1 MSKIPAFKNKNRWT
15 VFKTGAVAITLFVIA
30 TALYEFS
37 PFLLDIFQSAVSKL
51 SGQTTGVRPAV
62 SSLRGFI
69 YDQNFNELAVSYRLY
84 SLNARPAEV
93 TDYKDTAQAL
103 AQATGKQP
111 ASIERRL
118 KSSRELIRLAD
129 MLEEPQAA
137 EIAALNL
144 PGVFCTPAE
153 YRFYPA
159 HTAASHVLGFMDG
172 NTGLAGLEGRY
183 DAVLSSHTQRSNPI
197 PPGIDLKGQQ
207 NVGAGR
213 VDLILTLDLH
223 LQRRLEQVI
232 KTYLNSQKLEKGMG
246 LLLEPGTG
254 RILALVNQPSFNPNY
269 FWKAQEGSRE
279 NRIYSQLLDCDLI
292 RPVLVRAAAIERGGV
307 EGDPLLP
314 VTVAAPDYGFSPDT
328 LDSFSRRIR
337 LYDPVS
343 SAWEGGAS
351 QESQEGRPTAIT
363 GVQIGATLASLVNGG
378 WRITPFVIDSIY
390 DHATKNRLYRKD
402 TSTWTH
408 ILDPALGVKI
418 RRNLFADW
426 LSAPDNKILY
436 QAEKMQRNFTGDPG
450 RLAMQRL
457 FVGMVPA
464 QYPKYLL
471 VLAVESSAMRPQ
483 EQKAVKDDTLVQLG
497 SRILSYAEAHPPQ
510 PAQATAPP
518 ALNEDNKHQFFIS
531 QRLAGPKTFEEG
543 ETRTATMPALQG
555 LSLRKALQ
563 KMTPYKLKVNIRG
576 SGTVV
581 AQSPRAGAS
590 LLGANE
596 CTLTLNEP

>member
-1 MSKIPAFKNKNRWT
+1 MSKIPAVKSKNRWR
-15 VFKTGAVAITLFVIA
+15 VFRTGAVVIA
-30 TALYEFS
+30 LFAVGTALYAFS
-37 PFLLDIFQSAVSKL
+37 PFLLDLFQSAL
-51 SGQTTGVRPAV
+51 SRLSSQTTSVRPAI
-62 SSLRGFI
+62 STLRGSI

-93 TDYKDTAQAL
+93 TDYKGTAQAL
-103 AQATGKQP
+103 AQATGRKP
-111 ASIERRL
+111 VGIERSL
-118 KSSRELIRLAD
+118 KSSRQLIRLAD

-137 EIAALNL
+137 EISALNL

-183 DAVLSSHTQRSNPI
+183 DAVLASRALRGNPI
-197 PPGIDLKGQQ
+197 PGIDFEEQQ
-207 NVGAGR
+207 ELGAGR

-232 KTYLNSQKLEKGMG
+232 KSYLASQRLEKGMG

-314 VTVAAPDYGFSPDT
+314 VTVAAPDYGFSPDM
-328 LDSFSRRIR
+328 LDSFARRIR

-351 QESQEGRPTAIT
+351 QETQEGRPTAIT

-402 TSTWTH
+402 TATWAH
-408 ILDPALGVKI
+408 ILDPALGVKV

-426 LSAPDNKILY
+426 ISAPDNKILY
-436 QAEKMQRNFTGDPG
+436 QAEKMQRNFTGDPE

-497 SRILSYAEAHPPQ
+497 SKILSYAEAHPPQ
-510 PAQATAPP
+510 PAQATVPP
-518 ALNEDNKHQFFIS
+518 ALSEDNKHQFFIS
-531 QRLAGPKTFEEG
+531 QRLAGTNTLDEG
-543 ETRTATMPALQG
+543 ETRTAIMPALQG

-581 AQSPRAGAS
+581 AQSPRAGTS